1 MKNIVAIIPARGGSK
16 GIPKKNLIDFCGK
29 PLVSWTIEQSLDVKT
44 ISTVWVSSDSQQ
56 ILDVGKRLGANTIL
70 RPKSLSSD
78 SATTESAWDHALNI
92 IQEKTGIVDMVV
104 GLQPTSPVRE
114 SKDIEKAIKIF
125 KKSKCDSLFSAA
137 EIDDFYIWQK
147 KRKKLISLN
156 YDYAQRG
163 RRQDH
168 TKQYVENGSF
178 YIFKPQTLKKFN
190 NRLGGKIEI
199 SLMEFWKS
207 FEIDSL
213 KDIELCETLMKHYI
227 LKKRGSLT

>member
-29 PLVSWTIEQSLDVKT
+29 PLVSWTIEQALAIKS
-44 ISTVWVSSDSQQ
+44 ISTVWVSSDSNQ
-56 ILDVGKRLGANTIL
+56 ILNVAKNLGANTIS

-78 SATTESAWDHALNI
+78 TATSESTWSHALNI
-92 IQEKTGIVDMVV
+92 IEQKTGTVDIVI

-114 SKDIEKAIKIF
+114 PKDIEKAIKIF
-125 KKSKCDSLFSAA
+125 EKSKCDSLFSAT
-137 EIDDFYIWQK
+137 EIGDFYIWQK
-147 KRKKLISLN
+147 KGKKLISLN
-156 YDYAQRG
+156 YDYNNRG
-163 RRQDH
+163 RRQDY

-178 YIFKPQTLKKFN
+178 YLFKPQILKKFN
-190 NRLGGKIEI
+190 NRLGGKIKI

-213 KDIELCETLMKHYI
+213 EDIELCETLMKHYI
-227 LKKRGSLT
+227 LKNK